1 MKKNYLVAFALFA
14 SMLTLSSCVTS
25 YMASYSVGLSS
36 VESPAD
42 AKKQFGE
49 TKVVTFKDGE
59 VDKYRYEDDFI
70 EIVWYVGLKKFNF
83 ELKNKSTH
91 TMKINWDDISYVDIN
106 GKTRRVM
113 HAGVKYIERN
123 NSQPATGIPKGASL
137 SDILLPTDNVI
148 LSSGL
153 YGGWI
158 ESNLIPSYYS
168 TSEAMANGAESY
180 VGKKMTI
187 LMPIMIEN
195 VQNDYTFV
203 FNIDKWLN
211 KK

>member
-123 NSQPATGIPKGASL
+123 NSQPATSIPKGASL

>member
-123 NSQPATGIPKGASL
+123 NSQPATSIPKGASL

-153 YGGWI
+153 YGDWI

>member
-123 NSQPATGIPKGASL
+123 NSQPATSLPKGASL

>member
-91 TMKINWDDISYVDIN
+91 TMKINWDDVSYVGIN

-123 NSQPATGIPKGASL
+123 NSQPATSIPKGASL

-153 YGGWI
+153 DGGWI

>member
-91 TMKINWDDISYVDIN
+91 TMKINWDDVSYVDIN

-123 NSQPATGIPKGASL
+123 NSQPATSIPKGASL

-153 YGGWI
+153 DGGWI

>member
-1 MKKNYLVAFALFA
+1 
-14 SMLTLSSCVTS
+14 
-25 YMASYSVGLSS
+25 MASYSVGLSS

-49 TKVVTFKDGE
+49 TKVVTFKEGE

-70 EIVWYVGLKKFNF
+70 EIVWYVGLKKFDF

-123 NSQPATGIPKGASL
+123 NSQPATSIPKGASL

-195 VQNDYTFV
+195 VQHDYTFV

>member
-49 TKVVTFKDGE
+49 TKVVTFKEGE

-91 TMKINWDDISYVDIN
+91 TMKINWDDISYVD
-106 GKTRRVM
+106 RPDV
-113 HAGVKYIERN
+113 
-123 NSQPATGIPKGASL
+123 
-137 SDILLPTDNVI
+137 
-148 LSSGL
+148 
-153 YGGWI
+153 
-158 ESNLIPSYYS
+158 
-168 TSEAMANGAESY
+168 
-180 VGKKMTI
+180 
-187 LMPIMIEN
+187 
-195 VQNDYTFV
+195 
-203 FNIDKWLN
+203 
-211 KK
+211 

>member
-14 SMLTLSSCVTS
+14 SMLTFSSCVTS

-123 NSQPATGIPKGASL
+123 NSQPATSIPKGASL

>member
-123 NSQPATGIPKGASL
+123 NSQPATSIPKGASL

-203 FNIDKWLN
+203 FDIDKWLN

>member
-49 TKVVTFKDGE
+49 TKVVTFKEGE

-123 NSQPATGIPKGASL
+123 NSQPATSIPKGASL

-153 YGGWI
+153 YGDWI

>member
-91 TMKINWDDISYVDIN
+91 TMKINWDDVSYVDIN

-123 NSQPATGIPKGASL
+123 NSHPATSIPKGASL

-153 YGGWI
+153 DGGWI

>member
-1 MKKNYLVAFALFA
+1 MKKNYLMAFALFA

-70 EIVWYVGLKKFNF
+70 EIVWYVGLKQFNF

-123 NSQPATGIPKGASL
+123 NSQPATSIPKGATL
-137 SDILLPTDNVI
+137 SDILLPTDNVV
-148 LSSGL
+148 LSGL

-168 TSEAMANGAESY
+168 TPEAMANGAESY
-180 VGKKMTI
+180 VGKRMTI